1 MLRGSPTTSNI
12 DPIAVRIIMIALL
25 FTGVGLVAYLIAWI
39 AIPSAEEGRPEPP
52 AEPEVR
58 HRTAAILGATLVASW
73 SGIPAARPEAHDACD
88 TALAHPGGRR
98 RSSSC
103 GLVVR
108 NPTPSAVRAVTA
120 CQYPIAACDVDVGR
134 MHVA

>member
-39 AIPSAEEGRPEPP
+39 AIPSAEEGQPEPP

-58 HRTAAILGATLVASW
+58 HRTAATLGATLVAV
-73 SGIPAARPEAHDACD
+73 GLVFLLRGRRPMMHAIPLWPILVVGAGA
-88 TALAHPGGRR
+88 ALAVSSFGIRR
-98 RSSSC
+98 RQRSGQSQR
-103 GLVVR
+103 V
-108 NPTPSAVRAVTA
+108 NIPSLHGMLT
-120 CQYPIAACDVDVGR
+120 
-134 MHVA
+134 